1 MEDIAPK
8 LQEQILTEFKRR
20 TAMDFKIKSFN
31 KKLEQQKATQKDA
44 YIYTVELGKIA
55 SSVLKEILT
64 EDNLPNGTMFWNI
77 AERTVKPLL
86 EEVHKRVNEAAS
98 DVQKLEDS
106 KQKIGLIPVSGE
118 WPEQRVHALIQKMSN
133 LKEEMDGQR
142 I

>member
-20 TAMDFKIKSFN
+20 TAMNFKIKAFN
-31 KKLEQQKATQKDA
+31 KKLEQKKATQKDA

-106 KQKIGLIPVSGE
+106 KQKIGLIPVNGE
-118 WPEQRVHALIQKMSN
+118 WPEKRVHALIQKMSN
-133 LKEEMDGQR
+133 LKEEVDGQR